1 MPIRFRPSSDDE
13 LDGQMYEYPDPSP
26 DGSTS
31 ATTATVRT
39 STDVDPGPGGTART
53 LRTEFHH
60 IGLIFSHPTDPW
72 PLLAGALGARFV
84 ASGRGPGYGWTQL
97 VFANGFHIEGIHP
110 EDLEPATLEGGFL
123 DPGIVCDTPTEGAF
137 IGRFLQE
144 HGPGPHHLT
153 FSVDDLDTAQVALE
167 RSGIHPIRLDH
178 DEPFCWSE
186 LLIRPKEGHGV
197 LIQLLD
203 DLDRR
208 RDPYMEPPEGFPEP
222 SIDAPVAS
230 LGRVVHAV
238 RDLDGALQLFR
249 DGLGGHVVSNG
260 CAVDGNHWVELS
272 WGGNGHLRL
281 LEATRGDIA
290 EWIGHRQG
298 RVRHLFFNFD
308 EPEYVPGAEMV
319 SPGRW
324 VVPKE
329 NILGTRLVLSSSA
342 RLALENA

>member
-1 MPIRFRPSSDDE
+1 M
-13 LDGQMYEYPDPSP
+13 
-26 DGSTS
+26 
-31 ATTATVRT
+31 RT
-39 STDVDPGPGGTART
+39 N
-53 LRTEFHH
+53 FHH
-60 IGLIFSHPTDPW
+60 IGLIFNHPTDPW

-110 EDLEPATLEGGFL
+110 EAPDPATDDSNIV
-123 DPGIVCDTPTEGAF
+123 DPETTSDPAAEGAF
-137 IGRFLQE
+137 IGKFLQE

-153 FSVDDLDTAQVALE
+153 FSVNDLDVAQIVLE
-167 RSGIHPIRLDH
+167 RIGVHPIRLDH
-178 DEPFCWSE
+178 DAPFCWSE
-186 LLIRPKEGHGV
+186 LLIRPTEGHGV

-208 RDPYMEPPEGFPEP
+208 RDPDMEPPEGFPEP

-238 RDLDGALQLFR
+238 CDLDGALQLFR
-249 DGLGGHVVSNG
+249 DGLGGRVVSNG

-281 LEATRGDIA
+281 LEASRGDIA
-290 EWIGHRQG
+290 QWVGHRRG

-342 RLALENA
+342 RLALETA